1 MALKYKVVEQSEP
14 GVKGGG
20 AYQYY
25 VRAAGRDRVSTER
38 LAHLLAQKTALDALS
53 VKRVLLALAD
63 TIPDLLLDN
72 CNVEL
77 GELGT
82 FSVSLK
88 SEASTTPEEAN
99 WRKIRDLKVNFRVG
113 KKIKDRVK
121 DARFVKL

>member
-1 MALKYKVVEQSEP
+1 MTLKYKVVEQGEP

-25 VRAAGRDRVSTER
+25 VRAAGRDRVSTDR

-53 VKRVLLALAD
+53 VKMVLLALAD

-82 FSVSLK
+82 LGEPQKRSLGNARRGQLAQK
-88 SEASTTPEEAN
+88 SAT
-99 WRKIRDLKVNFRVG
+99 
-113 KKIKDRVK
+113 
-121 DARFVKL
+121 